1 MNSPAAGEHADTA
14 CENCATPLAG
24 HYCHHCGQHAHN
36 PLRSFA
42 HALEDIFESFWHL
55 DGRIVRTLR
64 DLLFPGRLAAR
75 FLGGHRAPYVPPLRL
90 FVVLSVLTFFVA
102 QFAIHFSGPAG
113 ATDQARPGVQVDFGE
128 YAGDASVA
136 EVERHR
142 DRQLAEL
149 RKALDQQPKVPGV
162 GKGVGKALEL
172 TRNQVRAKAQARI
185 AQLDPG
191 HAAAESDQTPAQ
203 DASSDIASIEQM
215 TGSLFSHNGKAWDEH
230 TNPVTFDAL
239 PDFANRWFNHKLAR
253 VQTNIQRYSQDP
265 EAFKEALIG
274 AVPTAL
280 FLLVPVFALLL
291 KVFYLGSG
299 RGYLEHLVVGLYS
312 HAFMVLTLLAI
323 FLLRIAGAA
332 LAVRAPWGGVLFGTI
347 EGLLW
352 AWLPVYLWWT
362 QWRVYRESWWL
373 TTIKYLVIGNLYFV
387 LVGFAALLPV
397 ISSFIH

>member
-1 MNSPAAGEHADTA
+1 MNTLDGDHIAASA
-14 CENCATPLAG
+14 CENCATPLQG
-24 HYCHHCGQHAHN
+24 HYCHQCGQHAHN
-36 PLRSFA
+36 PLNSFV
-42 HALEDIFESFWHL
+42 HAIEEVFESFWHL

-64 DLLFPGRLAAR
+64 DLLVPGRLAAR
-75 FLGGHRAPYVPPLRL
+75 FLGGHRAPYIPPLRL
-90 FVVLSVLTFFVA
+90 FVILSVLTFFVA
-102 QFAIHFSGPAG
+102 QFAIHFSSPDGGFDLSRPV
-113 ATDQARPGVQVDFGE
+113 ARGEVGE

-136 EVERHR
+136 AVEQHR

-149 RKALDQQPKVPGV
+149 QRALDQQPAVPGV
-162 GKGVGKALEL
+162 GKALQIGMAR
-172 TRNQVRAKAQARI
+172 TRALAQARI

-191 HAAAESDQTPAQ
+191 HAAPASEQAPAQ
-203 DASSDIASIEQM
+203 DAVTEATPVEQM
-215 TGSLFSHNGKAWDEH
+215 TGNLFDHNGKAWDEH

-239 PDFANRWFNHKLAR
+239 PGFANRWLNHKIAR
-253 VQTNIQRYSQDP
+253 AQGNVHRYSQDL

-291 KVFYLGSG
+291 KLFYLGSG

-323 FLLRIAGAA
+323 FLLRICGAA
-332 LAVRAPWGGVLFGTI
+332 LAMHAPWTGVVTGLA

-352 AWLPVYLWWT
+352 LWLPVYLWWM
-362 QWRVYRESWWL
+362 QWRVYGKAWWL
-373 TTIKYLVIGNLYFV
+373 TSIKYLVIGNLYLV
-387 LVGFAALLPV
+387 LVAFAALLPV